1 MKGESMAFTEVEGG
15 VCAPSGFMAA
25 GVACGLKESGK
36 PDLCVLHS
44 EVVCAAAGV
53 FTTNAF
59 RAAPVVVSMEHL
71 GEGRLRA
78 VVANSGNANA
88 WTGRRGL
95 EDAREMAEAAAGEL
109 GITARE
115 VAVASTGVIGCYLD
129 MEKVKRGISQAAAS
143 LSREGAGQAAEAIM
157 TTDTFPKQW
166 SLEADGFRVG
176 GMAKGAGM
184 ISPRLA
190 TMLAFLTTDAL
201 VEPGELSNLLRRVAD
216 RTFNRITVDGC
227 TSTNDMVVIMASG
240 LSGRRVRGEELEGPL
255 LALCSR
261 LARLIVED
269 GEGATRF
276 VTIRVREAADDREAE
291 AAARAVADSPLVK
304 TALFGGDANWGRVVQ
319 ALGASLPDLDA
330 AGVEVRFGG
339 LAVARGGEPL
349 GVEEG
354 ALREVMSSPRVD
366 LEIDLGRGGGEAEV
380 WTCDLSYDYVRINAE
395 YHT

>member
-1 MKGESMAFTEVEGG
+1 MALTKIEGG
-15 VCAPSGFMAA
+15 ICAPLGFTAA
-25 GVACGLKESGK
+25 GVACGLKESGR
-36 PDLCVLHS
+36 PDLCLISS
-44 EVVCAAAGV
+44 EVSCSAAGV

-59 RAAPVVVSMEHL
+59 RAAPVLVTMENL
-71 GEGRLRA
+71 RGGSLRA

-88 WTGRRGL
+88 WTGQKGL
-95 EDAREMAEAAAGEL
+95 DDAREMAGMVARELDIPAG
-109 GITARE
+109 E

-129 MEKVKRGISQAAAS
+129 MEKVRKGISEAASS
-143 LSREGAGQAAEAIM
+143 LSREGASRAAEAIM

-184 ISPRLA
+184 ISPRMA
-190 TMLAFLTTDAL
+190 TMLAFITTDAL
-201 VEPGELSNLLRRVAD
+201 VEARDLARALRRVVD

-240 LSGRRVRGEELEGPL
+240 LSGRKVGGEELEESL
-255 LALCSR
+255 LPLCSS
-261 LARLIVED
+261 LARMIVED

-276 VTIRVREAADDREAE
+276 VTVRVREAANDAEAE
-291 AAARAVADSPLVK
+291 VAARAVADSPLVK
-304 TALFGGDANWGRVVQ
+304 TAFFGGDANWGRVVQ

-339 LAVARGGEPL
+339 LVVARGGEPV
-349 GVEEG
+349 GASEEE
-354 ALREVMSSPRVD
+354 LRRVMSSPRVE
-366 LEIDLGRGGGEAEV
+366 LEISLGRGEGEAEI
-380 WTCDLSYDYVRINAE
+380 WTCDLSYEYVRINAE

>member
-1 MKGESMAFTEVEGG
+1 MTSTEIMGG
-15 VCAPSGFMAA
+15 VCAPLGFAAA

-36 PDLCVLHS
+36 PDLCLISS
-44 EVVCAAAGV
+44 EVSCSAAGV

-59 RAAPVVVSMEHL
+59 RAAPVLVTMENL
-71 GEGRLRA
+71 RGGSLRA

-95 EDAREMAEAAAGEL
+95 EDARDMAGTAAREL
-109 GITARE
+109 GIPARE

-129 MEKVKRGISQAAAS
+129 MEKVRKGISEAATS
-143 LSREGAGQAAEAIM
+143 LSREGAGRAAEAIM

-184 ISPRLA
+184 ISPRMA
-190 TMLAFLTTDAL
+190 TMLAFITTDAR
-201 VEPGELSNLLRRVAD
+201 VETWELSRALRRVVD

-227 TSTNDMVVIMASG
+227 TSTNDMVVAMASG
-240 LSGRRVRGEELEGPL
+240 LSGRRVGGEELEEAL
-255 LALCSR
+255 LPLCSR

-276 VTIRVREAADDREAE
+276 ITVRVREAEDDAEAE

-304 TALFGGDANWGRVVQ
+304 TAFFGGDANWGRVVQ
-319 ALGASLPDLDA
+319 ALGASLPELDA

-339 LAVARGGEPL
+339 LPVARGGGPVD
-349 GVEEG
+349 VEEG
-354 ALREVMSSPRVD
+354 ALRKVMSSPRVD
-366 LEIDLGRGGGEAEV
+366 LEISLGRGRGEAEV
-380 WTCDLSYDYVRINAE
+380 WTCDLSYEYVRINAE